1 MLPAKRINGQN
12 WLPDFFNDFFEGNNL
27 SRLNGASPA
36 MNVFEDDQ
44 AYYLEV
50 AAPGMCKDDFQVH
63 ISKDGNLVIEM
74 EKKCDD
80 KECCPDEKK
89 EDKKDDKECKDKECK
104 GKECKNKRYLRR
116 EFSYTKFHQTLGL
129 PENAD
134 KNGIEAT
141 VKHGVLHIIIPKLS
155 SAQIEAENKV
165 IEVK

>member
-1 MLPAKRINGQN
+1 MQRILKSVSVLIFFAFLLGIGIDVPVGKGN
-12 WLPDFFNDFFEGNNL
+12 WISFAMPLAAEEEEPGEEEEEGKEK
-27 SRLNGASPA
+27 SK
-36 MNVFEDDQ
+36 EDK
-44 AYYLEV
+44 
-50 AAPGMCKDDFQVH
+50 G
-63 ISKDGNLVIEM
+63 
-74 EKKCDD
+74 
-80 KECCPDEKK
+80 K
-89 EDKKDDKECKDKECK
+89 EDKKDDKECK

-155 SAQIEAENKV
+155 TAQIEAENKV